1 MPAIDWIFIA
11 VLVVSLL
18 MGAWRGLVYEVLSLV
33 NWVAAFV
40 LAQLFA
46 PWAAQWLPMTS
57 ASETVRYAAGFVVV
71 LVACVFIGGLIAM
84 LLSKLVS
91 AIGLGGVDRLLG
103 SAFGLVRG
111 AVILLAVT
119 VVMGMVPLHT
129 AVWWQ
134 EATGPKVATSV
145 LHGIKPV
152 LPEEFGKYLP

>member
-1 MPAIDWIFIA
+1 
-11 VLVVSLL
+11 
-18 MGAWRGLVYEVLSLV
+18 
-33 NWVAAFV
+33 
-40 LAQLFA
+40 
-46 PWAAQWLPMTS
+46 
-57 ASETVRYAAGFVVV
+57 VVV

-129 AVWWQ
+129 ADWWQ
-134 EATGPKVATSV
+134 EATGPKIASSV